1 MISKVHW
8 TVKQIMK
15 LSDKNKPNE
24 DEEKWALN
32 RKVKKLKRSWSYLK
46 ESSQILEPSSKS
58 RKILPK
64 VKKNTRKFFFKK
76 EEICKE
82 EENKSTRYK
91 EMAEKI
97 LKQKNCG
104 EEVKT
109 SKNAVYICNK
119 YAMSSQRNAAIQ

>member
-8 TVKQIMK
+8 TVKQIMR
-15 LSDKNKPNE
+15 LSDTNKPNE

-64 VKKNTRKFFFKK
+64 VKKKIQENFF
-76 EEICKE
+76 
-82 EENKSTRYK
+82 
-91 EMAEKI
+91 
-97 LKQKNCG
+97 
-104 EEVKT
+104 
-109 SKNAVYICNK
+109 
-119 YAMSSQRNAAIQ
+119 